1 MGHFLF
7 SISFL
12 VLLTT
17 TFGQI
22 NINEDQTSSNLSK
35 IKIDPTYFVLGTLS
49 DYMERF
55 YYVNKKDQVDR
66 YYAFEIPLINELDS
80 IIQNDL
86 ELKIKI
92 EISNGS
98 YETFNQDLVLTLNSF
113 YTPDKILNDS
123 KFKDTTE
130 ICSFLTGRFYR
141 YGTKLNDSIY
151 KIQRANASNASL
163 DTLLLKR
170 IGCDNFGFKYLRNI
184 PAQFID
190 YFIPTKRLESYF
202 DLIDK
207 SKKRYDASYDTLK
220 IRPFK
225 NNMEDYL
232 RLMDEYNSKEIQNA
246 IQSFKKHKDNNA
258 NPRQK

>member
-1 MGHFLF
+1 MRHFLF
-7 SISFL
+7 SICFL
-12 VLLTT
+12 ILLTP

-22 NINEDQTSSNLSK
+22 NINEDQTSSNLPK

-49 DYMERF
+49 DYMGRF

-80 IIQNDL
+80 IIQHDL
-86 ELKIKI
+86 KLKIKI
-92 EISNGS
+92 ETSNGI
-98 YETFNQDLVLTLNSF
+98 YETFNQDLALTLNSF
-113 YTPDKILNDS
+113 YTADKRLNDF

-151 KIQRANASNASL
+151 KIQMANTINSSL
-163 DTLLLKR
+163 NSLLLKR
-170 IGCDNFGFKYLRNI
+170 IGCNNIGFKYLRNI

-190 YFIPTKRLESYF
+190 YFIPTRTLKLYF

-207 SKKRYDASYDTLK
+207 PKKRYEASYDSLK

-225 NNMEDYL
+225 NNEEDYL
-232 RLMDEYNSKEIQNA
+232 RFMDEYNSEEIQIA
-246 IQSFKKHKDNNA
+246 IQSFKELIDTNVD
-258 NPRQK
+258 PRQK